1 MRRFFSLLGLGLSV
15 LSAPAWATPDDRW
28 TDTPTG
34 WTYLFGA
41 TSTEVTNLQ
50 NGSNQR
56 IFNVE
61 RVGSGLYD
69 AIGVTN
75 VGAYQLSGMQ
85 VNYALTG
92 TTLANLVNN
101 NNRRIVDLETYD
113 AGGVENHTAITV
125 PNTGAAGAGW
135 GYLVRASPAQIDDW
149 ITNANP
155 PLRIIDLDVYTLN
168 GTKQHTAV
176 AVNNT
181 GAQAHGWWYYYG
193 RTAAQVTSLLTQNQA
208 RLVDIEVDTPP
219 TLVSPATFTV
229 VMIADNP
236 GAGWWYPSLSSS
248 QVAAL
253 LSQNGARLACLERYT
268 DAFGATRYAAAMV
281 DNADAET
288 RRIRDLIRST
298 IPTGDFGFKAKQV
311 GGPTLVS
318 LNENFVFEPASQMK
332 ILHAAYAMHR
342 IDIGQDDLN
351 NTVTLN
357 TGTNS
362 SQSCPYSVSP
372 TSPTLRTTIQ
382 QMMRP
387 SSNHHTEALRQ
398 RFGTTTLNDYAGAIG
413 LPDVRLNHTLGCL
426 CSSLPDYNTFTARDA
441 VSMYEQIADGSLFGL
456 DLKDELFSIM
466 SNYAELGNFRVDTV
480 MNQEF
485 ALTDLTTTERAAFRD
500 AFNQSNKGGSY
511 TCGASSPNPRRWRTD
526 AGWATIPFKSGG
538 PLYISFDRE
547 YAMSIFV
554 NDSSDPAS
562 STDEIYNIFFELIR
576 VPLRE
581 AMQSWDAACDP
592 DGIFFQPQNDSV
604 IEGDDA
610 HFDVTLLIRPGSRDY
625 RWQKL
630 INGSWINL
638 SNDTSYSGADSAMLT
653 VLNAQS
659 DDAGQ
664 YRVRITKVCGETVS
678 QAATLTVSA
687 PCPADFDNNGV
698 LNFFDVA
705 VFIDAYNT
713 QDPAA
718 DLAAPFGTL
727 NFFDVAAFINLY
739 NAGCP

>member
-1 MRRFFSLLGLGLSV
+1 MRRFLCLLGFGLSV
-15 LSAPAWATPDDRW
+15 CSAPTGATPDDRW

-56 IFNVE
+56 IFNIE
-61 RVGSGLYD
+61 RVGSGLYN

-75 VGAYQLSGMQ
+75 AGAYQLPGMQ

-101 NNRRIVDLETYD
+101 NNRRIIDLETYD
-113 AGGVENHTAITV
+113 VGGVENHAAITV
-125 PNTGAAGAGW
+125 PNTGATGAGW
-135 GYLVRASPAQIDDW
+135 GYLVRVSPAQIDGW

-168 GTKQHTAV
+168 GTKQYTAV

-181 GAQAHGWWYYYG
+181 GSQAHGWWYYYG
-193 RTAAQVTSLLTQNQA
+193 QTAAQVTSLLTQNQA

-219 TLVSPATFTV
+219 TLVNPATFTV

-236 GAGWWYPSLSSS
+236 GGGWWYPSLSAP

-253 LSQNGARLACLERYT
+253 LNQNGARLTCLKRYT
-268 DAFGATRYAAAMV
+268 DAFGATRYAVAMV
-281 DNADAET
+281 DNVDAET

-298 IPTGDFGFKAKQV
+298 IPTGDFGFKIKQV

-398 RFGTTTLNDYAGAIG
+398 RYGTTNLNNYAAAAG
-413 LPDVRLNHTLGCL
+413 LSDVRLNHTLGCL
-426 CSSLPDYNTFTARDA
+426 CSSLPDFNTFTSRDA
-441 VSMYEQIADGSLFGL
+441 VSIYEQIADGSLFGL

-466 SNYAELGNFRVDTV
+466 SNYAQLGNFRVDTV

-485 ALTDLTTTERAAFRD
+485 AQTNLTTTERAAFRD

-511 TCGASSPNPRRWRTD
+511 TCGASSPDPRRWRTD
-526 AGWATIPFKSGG
+526 AGWATIPFKTGG
-538 PLYISFDRE
+538 PLYLQFDRE

-562 STDEIYNIFFELIR
+562 STDEIYNIFYELIR

-592 DGIFFQPQNDSV
+592 DGIFSQPQNDTV
-604 IEGDDA
+604 VEGDDA
-610 HFDVTLLIRPGSRDY
+610 RFTVTILARPGSREY

-630 INGSWINL
+630 VGGSWVSLFNGVAYAGV
-638 SNDTSYSGADSAMLT
+638 DTATLT
-653 VLNAQS
+653 VLNAQP

-664 YRVRITKVCGETVS
+664 YRVRITKPCGETIS
-678 QAATLTVSA
+678 QPATLTVSA
-687 PCPADFDNNGV
+687 PCPADFDNNGLV
-698 LNFFDVA
+698 NFFDVA
-705 VFIDAYNT
+705 AFINAYNT

-727 NFFDVAAFINLY
+727 NFFDVAAYISLY